1 MSYYDFEFEQY
12 TINKDIIQ
20 DLILDEIILANS
32 KQARDVNSKLR
43 ITYKDGIL
51 EKLYDRQNQNKVE
64 IGNET

>member
-32 KQARDVNSKLR
+32 KQAREVNSKLR